1 MKFITIT
8 IAFVGICF
16 FACTP
21 DVNNKPILNKENFTT
36 VRIKTVPVLTIH
48 ESALVSVLGIV
59 VGKSEAK
66 PSFKT
71 GGVINRTFVKEGDMV
86 KKGQLL
92 ATLMLDEINAQVR
105 QAEEGLIKAER
116 DMNRVN
122 NLYADSV
129 ATLEQA
135 QNSAS
140 AFELAKRT
148 SEIAKFNRSYSEV
161 RSPISGKVVKQ
172 IMNSGEIVGPGTPV
186 YVIMGINNKDWV
198 INAGL
203 IDRDWARVKIGD
215 LVDIKMDAY
224 PGKNYSGKVTNKT
237 SIGGNASG
245 TFDIEIQFNNY
256 PTTLAAGLTAK
267 VEIYPMEKEAYK
279 VIPIEALVKSNG
291 NQGYAFTVK
300 DGKAKRI
307 NVQIA
312 KLLGDKVAISSG
324 LEDIMDVVTI
334 GAMYLEEGDSTIIK

>member
-1 MKFITIT
+1 MKYLTIT
-8 IAFVGICF
+8 IAAVGICLL
-16 FACTP
+16 ACTSE
-21 DVNNKPILNKENFTT
+21 VNNKPTLAKEDFNT
-36 VRIKTVPVLTIH
+36 VRIKTVPVLSIH
-48 ESALVSVLGIV
+48 ESTQVAVLGIV
-59 VGKSEAK
+59 VSKSEAK

-71 GGVINRTFVKEGDMV
+71 GGVINRTFVKEGDFV
-86 KKGQLL
+86 KKGQIL
-92 ATLMLDEINAQVR
+92 ATLMMDEINAQVR

-116 DMNRVN
+116 DMNRVK
-122 NLYADSV
+122 NLFADSV

-135 QNSAS
+135 QNSTS
-140 AFELAKRT
+140 AFEVAKRT
-148 SEIAKFNRSYSEV
+148 SEIARFNRSYSEV
-161 RSPISGKVVKQ
+161 RAPIAGKVVKQ
-172 IMNSGEIVGPGTPV
+172 IMHSGEIVGPGTPV
-186 YVIMGINNKDWV
+186 YAIMGVDNQDWV

-245 TFDIEIQFNNY
+245 TFDIDIKFKSY
-256 PTTLAAGLTAK
+256 PTNLATGLTAK
-267 VEIYPMEKEAYK
+267 VEIYPMEKEYYQ

-291 NQGYAFTVK
+291 KQGYLFTIK

-307 NVQIA
+307 GVQIV

-324 LEDIMDVVTI
+324 LEDIKEVVTI
-334 GAMYLEEGDSTIIK
+334 GAMYLEEGDTTIIK